1 MGSGIGLF
9 LNEIQFLNLFPAN
22 VGFLIGACNA
32 LCNVGSFF
40 PLAWK
45 IIIENDYLSYSG
57 NGISWKSEI
66 SSTKKFRDDIT
77 DP

>member
-45 IIIENDYLSYSG
+45 VIIENGYLTYSG
-57 NGISWKSEI
+57 IGFITSISTVVLI
-66 SSTKKFRDDIT
+66 PGRL
-77 DP
+77 

>member
-45 IIIENDYLSYSG
+45 VIIENGYLTYSVIGFTASYYTVVVRPG
-57 NGISWKSEI
+57 RW
-66 SSTKKFRDDIT
+66 
-77 DP
+77 

>member
-45 IIIENDYLSYSG
+45 IIIENGYLSYSG
-57 NGISWKSEI
+57 NGFFSDQRSDTFDAKLYRSP
-66 SSTKKFRDDIT
+66 F
-77 DP
+77 

>member
-45 IIIENDYLSYSG
+45 VIIENGYLTYSVIG
-57 NGISWKSEI
+57 FITSISTVVLIPGRW
-66 SSTKKFRDDIT
+66 
-77 DP
+77 

>member
-9 LNEIQFLNLFPAN
+9 LNEIQFLNLFPSN

-66 SSTKKFRDDIT
+66 FLVDFECF
-77 DP
+77 